1 MTSETMNST
10 SDDRIK
16 NNTMRHKYRVLS
28 EEEKILMQA
37 VKDMGQNLIDIF
49 DDIGQSRELSI
60 AKTKMEEAV
69 MWACKHITA

>member
-1 MTSETMNST
+1 MTNETMDST

-28 EEEKILMQA
+28 DEEKQQMA
-37 VKDMGQNLIDIF
+37 YFKEMGTVFLSICDG
-49 DDIGQSRELSI
+49 IGGSRELAI

-69 MWACKHITA
+69 MWACKHVTA